1 MTTRKSILTICL
13 ASLVAFAQAPQP
25 APQPP
30 QQPPTQP
37 QQPAAGG
44 MGPLSLQNVSI
55 VEVIDQ
61 LAKQLHINYILDPR
75 VKGGVY
81 LNTYGETRNLDPRNL
96 LEMILHIGGFGM
108 VQEGEIF
115 RILPLSD
122 LAKQPLRIQREL
134 TANSIPEDDQIMLN
148 LVFLK
153 YVGVEELSAILLKFT
168 EATITSYAPAN
179 LLFIMDTH
187 RNMRHIMDLIA
198 QFDSDM
204 FVNQRVRLFELKS
217 AKPSD
222 VQKDLDNI
230 LKSISLDSKNSTVKF
245 LAVDRISTLIAVAPN
260 PGVFETIDEWIRK
273 LDVPVTVVAGAVD
286 IYVYHVRYGRADCL
300 AMALN
305 QLYGNPTNT
314 SGLGAGYSGGAGAY
328 GGGAYASP
336 YAGTGG
342 GYANGGAYGSPYSG
356 GGGYGGT
363 GGFGGTAGGAYGAA
377 NNFSSG
383 FGGAGACGQGAGGG
397 GMGFGTPA
405 AFGGYSAQTPLMGT
419 TTPANG
425 AAQPAAAG
433 TGGPAGGP
441 AAEAPPR
448 IVANQ
453 LDNSILI
460 QADPQRYQSILKIL
474 KELDVPPRQILLEAK
489 IYEVDLSSGLAA
501 GLSWNL
507 QGAGKVNGQIT
518 APDSNGNLGIAATF
532 SSGTLVDTARSL
544 MATLSLSEN
553 VSKVHMVSE
562 PSLIAT
568 DSIPATITVGT
579 QVPVS
584 TGSTTIPAGGNVA
597 VTQSVS
603 AEDTGVT
610 LQVNARVSP
619 SGIVTLIV
627 NQQISSAN
635 ASESSVSGSP
645 AFDQQVVQTQITL
658 MDGDTIAIG
667 GTIKESVT
675 DASSGIPGL
684 NRIPWIGALFG
695 SRSHTRAR
703 SELIMFMT
711 PHVIYDETNLIEA
724 SDELKDRIKLLKR
737 YVKY

>member
-1 MTTRKSILTICL
+1 MTATRNSILTICF

-25 APQPP
+25 AQQPP

-37 QQPAAGG
+37 QQPATGG

-96 LEMILHIGGFGM
+96 LEMILHISGFGM

-134 TANSIPEDDQIMLN
+134 NAGSIPEDDQIMLN

-153 YVGVEELSAILLKFT
+153 YVGVDELSAILLKFT
-168 EATITSYAPAN
+168 EATITSYGPAN

-187 RNMRHIMDLIA
+187 RNMRHIMELIA
-198 QFDSDM
+198 QFDSDI

-305 QLYGNPTNT
+305 QLYGNPTSP
-314 SGLGAGYSGGAGAY
+314 SGYGLGYSGGGAY
-328 GGGAYASP
+328 GNSAYASP

-342 GYANGGAYGSPYSG
+342 AYAG
-356 GGGYGGT
+356 GGGYGSPYAGGSGYGGT
-363 GGFGGTAGGAYGAA
+363 AGFGGTSGGAYGAA
-377 NNFSSG
+377 NSFGSG
-383 FGGAGACGQGAGGG
+383 FGGSGACGQGPGGG
-397 GMGFGTPA
+397 AGMGFGTPA
-405 AFGGYSAQTPLMGT
+405 AFGGYSAQTPLMATTAPASGT
-419 TTPANG
+419 T
-425 AAQPAAAG
+425 QPASPGA
-433 TGGPAGGP
+433 GGPAGPSGTS
-441 AAEAPPR
+441 EAPPR

-489 IYEVDLSSGLAA
+489 IYEVDLNSGLAA

-507 QGAGKVNGQIT
+507 QGAGKVNGGIT

-544 MATLSLSEN
+544 MASLSLSEN
-553 VSKVHMVSE
+553 VNKVHMVSE

-568 DSIPATITVGT
+568 DSIPAVKIG
-579 QVPVS
+579 
-584 TGSTTIPAGGNVA
+584 
-597 VTQSVS
+597 
-603 AEDTGVT
+603 
-610 LQVNARVSP
+610 R
-619 SGIVTLIV
+619 
-627 NQQISSAN
+627 
-635 ASESSVSGSP
+635 ASCRE
-645 AFDQQVVQTQITL
+645 
-658 MDGDTIAIG
+658 
-667 GTIKESVT
+667 
-675 DASSGIPGL
+675 
-684 NRIPWIGALFG
+684 
-695 SRSHTRAR
+695 
-703 SELIMFMT
+703 
-711 PHVIYDETNLIEA
+711 
-724 SDELKDRIKLLKR
+724 
-737 YVKY
+737 

>member
-1 MTTRKSILTICL
+1 VTATRNSILSICF

-25 APQPP
+25 PQPAP
-30 QQPPTQP
+30 AQQPPTQP

-61 LAKQLHINYILDPR
+61 LAKQLHINYILDSR

-96 LEMILHIGGFGM
+96 LEMILHISGFGM
-108 VQEGEIF
+108 VQEGEIY

-122 LAKQPLRIQREL
+122 LAKQPIRIQREL
-134 TANSIPEDDQIMLN
+134 TANGIPEDDQIMLN

-153 YVGVEELSAILLKFT
+153 YVGVDELSAILLKFT
-168 EATITSYAPAN
+168 EATITSYAPSN

-187 RNMRHIMDLIA
+187 RNMRHIMDLIS
-198 QFDSDM
+198 QFDSDI

-222 VQKDLDNI
+222 IQKDLENI
-230 LKSISLDSKNSTVKF
+230 LKSISLDSKSSTVKF

-260 PGVFETIDEWIRK
+260 PGVFETIDEWIKK

-300 AMALN
+300 AMSLN
-305 QLYGNPTNT
+305 QLYGNPTN
-314 SGLGAGYSGGAGAY
+314 SGGYGSGSAGGNGAY
-328 GGGAYASP
+328 GNGAYASP
-336 YAGTGG
+336 YAG
-342 GYANGGAYGSPYSG
+342 GYPAGGAYGGGYG
-356 GGGYGGT
+356 MGGGYGGT
-363 GGFGGTAGGAYGAA
+363 GGFGGTSGGAYGAA

-383 FGGAGACGQGAGGG
+383 FGGTGACGQGGVGG
-397 GMGFGTPA
+397 GMGFGNPP
-405 AFGGYSAQTPLMGT
+405 AFGGYSAQTPLMGAT
-419 TTPANG
+419 TGATTPATGTSAPGATG
-425 AAQPAAAG
+425 AAGAVPG
-433 TGGPAGGP
+433 
-441 AAEAPPR
+441 EAPPR

-489 IYEVDLSSGLAA
+489 IYEVDLNSGFAA
-501 GLSWNL
+501 GLQWNL
-507 QGAGKVNGQIT
+507 KNGGKVNGGFT
-518 APDSNGNLGIAATF
+518 SDSNGNLGLQAIFTG
-532 SSGTLVDTARSL
+532 GTLVDSARQL
-544 MATLSLSEN
+544 MAQLTLSEN
-553 VSKVHMVSE
+553 ASKVHMVSE

-568 DSIPATITVGT
+568 DSIPANINVGT

-597 VTQSVS
+597 VTTSVS
-603 AEDTGVT
+603 AEDTGVN
-610 LQVNARVSP
+610 LQVNARISP

-627 NQQISSAN
+627 NQLISGAN
-635 ASESSVSGSP
+635 ASESTVSGSP
-645 AFDQQVVQTQITL
+645 AFDQQIIQTQITM

-667 GTIKESVT
+667 GTIKETVT
-675 DASSGIPGL
+675 DASSGVPGL
-684 NRIPWIGALFG
+684 NRIPWVGALFG
-695 SRSHTRAR
+695 ARTHTRSR

-724 SDELKDRIKLLKR
+724 SDELKGRIKLLKR
-737 YVKY
+737 YIKY

>member
-1 MTTRKSILTICL
+1 MLGL
-13 ASLVAFAQAPQP
+13 AQAPQP
-25 APQPP
+25 AA

-96 LEMILHIGGFGM
+96 LEMILHISGFGM

-187 RNMRHIMDLIA
+187 RNMRHIMELIA

-260 PGVFETIDEWIRK
+260 PGVFETIDDWLKK

-305 QLYGNPTNT
+305 QLYGNPTST
-314 SGLGAGYSGGAGAY
+314 SSYGAGYTGGVGAN
-328 GGGAYASP
+328 GGAYASP
-336 YAGTGG
+336 YAGG
-342 GYANGGAYGSPYSG
+342 GYAGGGGYGSPYSG

-363 GGFGGTAGGAYGAA
+363 GGFGGTSGGAYGAA

-397 GMGFGTPA
+397 GIGAGTTP

-419 TTPANG
+419 NAPASG
-425 AAQPAAAG
+425 AAQNAAAG
-433 TGGPAGGP
+433 ATGPAGAP

-489 IYEVDLSSGLAA
+489 IYEVDLNSGLSA
-501 GLSWNL
+501 GLQWSLN
-507 QGAGKVNGQIT
+507 GAGKVNANNSPDASGNPIIT
-518 APDSNGNLGIAATF
+518 AVFN
-532 SSGTLVDTARSL
+532 SGTLVDSARNL

-553 VSKVHMVSE
+553 ASKVHMVSE

-584 TGSTTIPAGGNVA
+584 TGSTTIPTGGNIA

-645 AFDQQVVQTQITL
+645 AFDQQVVQTQITM

-667 GTIKESVT
+667 GTIKDTVT

-695 SRSHTRAR
+695 QRSHTRAR

-711 PHVIYDETNLIEA
+711 PHVIYSETELIEA

-737 YVKY
+737 YIKY